1 MEVLRGFGMVLCD
14 LKGITQVL
22 TRFYG
27 DLRVWEASGRAPG
40 GSPGTFSERLNGFE
54 RFLEVLSGFG
64 MVLGSFQR
72 DLRGFGRI
80 SGGPGGGC
88 RRRAPISGPLMSI
101 RGN

>member
-40 GSPGTFSERLNGFE
+40 GSPGTFSDRSGGLKKVLDGFWNSERVWNGFKK
-54 RFLEVLSGFG
+54 FYKDF
-64 MVLGSFQR
+64 
-72 DLRGFGRI
+72 
-80 SGGPGGGC
+80 
-88 RRRAPISGPLMSI
+88 
-101 RGN
+101 